1 MKPREIKTDIY
12 CVGAVDWDRRLFD
25 ALIALPDGTS
35 YNAYYVKGKDKCA
48 LIDTV
53 NPPMK
58 QVLLDNLSE
67 LGVEKLDYLVI
78 NHAEPDHSGSICEV
92 LEKYPDATVLC
103 TQKCVP
109 LLQDRFGIP
118 SERFKTVEDKETL
131 DLGGRTLE
139 FIHTPWVHWPE
150 TMVTYLREEKILFPC
165 DFFGSHLATSS
176 MYVEDERLQQEG
188 AKRYFAEIMLPFR
201 AIIQNNLKKLED
213 YDIEIIAPSHG
224 PLYNHAQADA
234 IIADYRDWTS
244 DEMKNLVM
252 IPYITMHGIT
262 RQMVE
267 RLVDQLMKRGVGV
280 QQFDLSSA
288 DLGKIAM
295 SLVDAATIVI
305 GTPTV
310 LAGPHPAAAYV
321 AVLANALR
329 PNTQFVSII
338 GSYGWGGKAVETLT
352 SLIPS
357 IKAEIIPPVLC
368 KGMPTEAEWQA
379 IDNMAETIAKKHAEK
394 GCFLEP

>member
-1 MKPREIKTDIY
+1 MKPRQIKSDIY

-25 ALIALPDGTS
+25 SLIALPDGTS
-35 YNAYYVKGKDKCA
+35 YNAYYVKGSEKCA

-58 QVLLDNLSE
+58 DVLLENLDE

-78 NHAEPDHSGSICEV
+78 NHAEPDHSGSIREV
-92 LEKYPDATVLC
+92 LEKFPDAIVIC
-103 TQKCVP
+103 TDKCVP
-109 LLQDRFGIP
+109 LLRDRFGIA
-118 SERFKTVEDKETL
+118 EDRFTTVADKETV

-176 MYVEDERLQQEG
+176 MYVEDVRLQHEG

-201 AIIQNNLKKLED
+201 NIIQNNLKKLDE

-224 PLYNHAQADA
+224 PLYDKKQAAD
-234 IIADYRDWTS
+234 IIDEYRGWVS
-244 DEMKNLVM
+244 EKMKNLVM
-252 IPYITMHGIT
+252 IPYVTMHGIT
-262 RQMVE
+262 REMVE

-280 QQFDLSSA
+280 QQFDLSNP
-288 DLGKIAM
+288 DIGKIAM

-329 PNTQFVSII
+329 PNTKFVSII
-338 GSYGWGGKAVETLT
+338 GSYGWGGKTVETLT
-352 SLIPS
+352 SMIPN
-357 IKAEIIPPVLC
+357 IKAEIIPPVLA
-368 KGMPTEAEWQA
+368 KGYPTEADWQA
-379 IDNMAETIAKKHAEK
+379 IDAMAETIAKKHEENN
-394 GCFLEP
+394 CFE

>member
-1 MKPREIKTDIY
+1 MKPRAIKEDIY
-12 CVGAVDWDRRLFD
+12 YVGAVDWDRRLFD
-25 ALIALPDGTS
+25 SLIALPDGTS
-35 YNAYYVKGKDKCA
+35 YNSYFIKGSEKTA

-58 QVLLDNLSE
+58 QELLDNLEE
-67 LGVEKLDYLVI
+67 LGVTKLDYLI
-78 NHAEPDHSGSICEV
+78 HNHAEPDHSGSIREV
-92 LEKYPDATVLC
+92 LEKYPEATVLC
-103 TQKCVP
+103 TPKCVP
-109 LLQDRFGIP
+109 LLMDRFGVP
-118 SERFKTVEDKETL
+118 ESRFKTVEDKETV
-131 DLGGRTLE
+131 DLGGKTLE

-150 TMVTYLREEKILFPC
+150 TMVTYLREAKMLFSG

-213 YDIEIIAPSHG
+213 YDIDIIAPSHG

-234 IIADYRDWTS
+234 IVADYGNWTS
-244 DEMKNLVM
+244 DTPKNLVM
-252 IPYITMHGIT
+252 IPYVTMHGIT
-262 RQMVE
+262 RAMVE
-267 RLVDQLMKRGVGV
+267 RLVDGLMKRGVSV
-280 QQFDLSSA
+280 QQFELSGA

-295 SLVDAATIVI
+295 ALVDAATIVI

-310 LAGPHPAAAYV
+310 LAGPHPLAANA

-329 PNTQFVSII
+329 PNTKFVSII

-352 SLIPS
+352 SLIPN
-357 IKAEIIPPVLC
+357 IKAEVLPPILC
-368 KGMPTEAEWQA
+368 KGYPKETDWQA
-379 IDNMAETIAKKHAEK
+379 IDNLAETIAKKHQEYEYPA
-394 GCFLEP
+394 C

>member
-1 MKPREIKTDIY
+1 MRPREIKSDVY
-12 CVGAVDWDRRLFD
+12 YVGAVDWDRRLFD

-35 YNAYYVKGKDKCA
+35 YNSYYVKGKDKCA

-53 NPPMK
+53 NPPQK
-58 QVLLDNLSE
+58 QVLLDNLAE

-92 LEKYPDATVLC
+92 LDRYPEATVVC
-103 TQKCVP
+103 TSKCVP
-109 LLQDRFGIP
+109 LLRDRFGIAE
-118 SERFKTVEDKETL
+118 ERFKTVEDKETL

-139 FIHTPWVHWPE
+139 FIHAPWVHWPE
-150 TMVTYLREEKILFPC
+150 TMVSYLREEKILFSC
-165 DFFGSHLATSS
+165 DFFGSHLATSEL
-176 MYVEDERLQQEG
+176 YVKDVRLQHEG
-188 AKRYFAEIMLPFR
+188 AMRYFAEIMLPFR

-213 YDIEIIAPSHG
+213 YDIQIIAPSHG
-224 PLYNHAQADA
+224 PLYAPDQVAD
-234 IIADYRDWTS
+234 IIADYRGWVS
-244 DEMKNLVM
+244 DDMKNLVM
-252 IPYITMHGIT
+252 IPYVTMHGIT

-280 QQFDLSSA
+280 HQFDLQSA

-295 SLVDAATIVI
+295 SLVDAATVVI
-305 GTPTV
+305 GSPTV

-329 PNTQFVSII
+329 PNTKFVSII
-338 GSYGWGGKAVETLT
+338 GSYGWGGKTVETLT
-352 SLIPS
+352 SLIPN
-357 IKAEIIPPVLC
+357 IKAEVIPPVLC

-379 IDNMAETIAKKHAEK
+379 IDTLAETIARKHEEN
-394 GCFLEP
+394 GCFLQP